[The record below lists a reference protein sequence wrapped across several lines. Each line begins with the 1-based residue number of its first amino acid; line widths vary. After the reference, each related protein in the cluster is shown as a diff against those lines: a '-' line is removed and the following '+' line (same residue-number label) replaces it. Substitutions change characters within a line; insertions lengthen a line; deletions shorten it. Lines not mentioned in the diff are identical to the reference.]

1 MTLSVLMA
9 QACCV
14 NAQQQD
20 EKIIFGS
27 DLLAQ
32 EQIEASRKLADTAK
46 VVNNNVN
53 GDTLDLHLSYYFGE
67 MGEAMP
73 FRVCL
78 PASWDGKSQLPLAMF
93 LHGAW
98 NTESSY
104 LDQDDTLMVKL
115 ANKHN
120 IILVSPLGGHG
131 AYGTNLRL
139 PAGFG
144 KDAENDKMLAVQIT
158 PERAQEQ
165 RLSEKDV
172 INVIEIV
179 LKNYPVDRSNMF
191 LMGHSMG
198 SGGTWY
204 IGAKYNAYWKAIAPM
219 SGPFVTE
226 KGYPWNV
233 LKDKPIYITE
243 GTQAVSLE
251 ASRTLNGWLKN
262 QGYDVSY
269 KEVEADHPGMVPLV
283 LPDVFDFFDKVM
295 GK

>member
-1 MTLSVLMA
+1 MLLFQTCATSFA
-9 QACCV
+9 S
-14 NAQQQD
+14 N
-20 EKIIFGS
+20 EKTIVFGS
-27 DLLAQ
+27 DLDAAV
-32 EQIEASRKLADTAK
+32 QIENSCKFADTVK
-46 VVNNNVN
+46 VLNNNTN
-53 GDTLDLHLSYYFGE
+53 GNKSDLHLSYYFGE
-67 MGEAMP
+67 MGEQMP

-78 PASWDGKSQLPLAMF
+78 PADWDGKSQLPMVMF

-104 LDQDDTLMVKL
+104 LDQDDTLMVRL

-120 IILVSPLGGHG
+120 MILVSPLGGHG

-144 KDAENDKMLAVQIT
+144 KDAENEKMLGATIT

-179 LKNYPVDRSNMF
+179 LKNYPVDRTNMF

-204 IGAKYNAYWKAIAPM
+204 IGAKYNTYWKAIAPM

-226 KGYPWNV
+226 TGYPWNV

-243 GTQAVSLE
+243 GTQAVSLD
-251 ASRTLNGWLKN
+251 ASRKLYEWLRG
-262 QGYDVSY
+262 QGYNVSY

-283 LPDVFDFFDKVM
+283 LPGVFDFFDTAI